1 MCLKNR
7 INLSDFY
14 LIFLLSLYRF
24 NFPTDVFAG
33 CCIWSQLLNN
43 LIDMFQRCCYRPE
56 KGNLGNN
63 PSRCLWTRK
72 TLGTRVAVKDTLPHV
87 IKHRL
92 VLLLSFGFR
101 SRLVG
106 FMNRLVH
113 LLEDTLLKDVLVIHG
128 NAETL
133 EFIRCRAGRC
143 CLDTLSVD
151 VQQGSR
157 PLCAYV
163 TDKKNN
169 LQVKMNTLTM

>member
-1 MCLKNR
+1 
-7 INLSDFY
+7 
-14 LIFLLSLYRF
+14 
-24 NFPTDVFAG
+24 
-33 CCIWSQLLNN
+33 
-43 LIDMFQRCCYRPE
+43 MFQRCCYRPE
-56 KGNLGNN
+56 NTSIGKLCNY

-72 TLGTRVAVKDTLPHV
+72 ELGPSVAVKDTLPHIV
-87 IKHRL
+87 KHRL

-113 LLEDTLLKDVLVIHG
+113 LLEDTLLENVLVIHSH
-128 NAETL
+128 AEAL
-133 EFIRCRAGRC
+133 ELIRCRAGRC

-151 VQQGSR
+151 LQQGSR

-169 LQVKMNTLTM
+169 LQVKLIAWTTLLLFSNDAKCPMAHRWVPRQIHDWQETML